1 MDFNS
6 IIGNALR
13 IGVIISAIIIIFGVA
28 LLFLNN
34 GSNGFTITQIS
45 NSNSII
51 NSSIFKPSE
60 IFTGLPKLYGL
71 DYIYLGLMVLIA
83 TPVLRVLLGIAQFA
97 SEKNKLYTIITIIVF
112 FNLMF
117 SIFILPILIS
127 K

>member
-1 MDFNS
+1 MDFNN

-13 IGVIISAIIIIFGVA
+13 VGVIISAIIIIFGVA
-28 LLFLNN
+28 LLFVNN
-34 GSNGFTITQIS
+34 GSNGFSLTQIS
-45 NSNSII
+45 SSNSIV

-60 IFTGLPKLYGL
+60 IFSGLPRLYGL

-83 TPVLRVLLGIAQFA
+83 TPVLRVLIGIAQFA
-97 SEKNKLYTIITIIVF
+97 SETNKLYTIITIIVF

-117 SIFILPILIS
+117 AIFILPILVS